1 MSTLTDQLQDIKNP
15 DTLDYFTKSFLE
27 VINLLKSYFT
37 DDLSTLIQ
45 NKDKDVASDIGIDK
59 SIL

>member
-37 DDLSTLIQ
+37 DDLSTFIQ
-45 NKDKDVASDIGIDK
+45 KKDKDVASDIGIDK

>member
-27 VINLLKSYFT
+27 AINLLKSYFT

-45 NKDKDVASDIGIDK
+45 NKDLASDTGIDLSK
-59 SIL
+59 L

>member
-1 MSTLTDQLQDIKNP
+1 MSTLSDQLQDIKNP

-27 VINLLKSYFT
+27 AINLLKSYFT
-37 DDLSTLIQ
+37 DDLTTFIK
-45 NKDKDVASDIGIDK
+45 NKDVASDTGIDK